1 MLSLF
6 SIVGDDAAYTNVG
19 EPGESIGGEQASAH
33 DERTMLRKLLFGC
46 PHRFSWPM
54 KRPDGTYYQVCVHC
68 GAEYGYDWERMRR
81 TEAIPPQPA
90 KMQSG
95 SNLGRIDEKSA

>member
-1 MLSLF
+1 
-6 SIVGDDAAYTNVG
+6 
-19 EPGESIGGEQASAH
+19 
-33 DERTMLRKLLFGC
+33 
-46 PHRFSWPM
+46 M